1 MRNNLKIYLSLF
13 IVIVTFSQCGSND
26 VPPYTP
32 PNDVVVKEFCGKGKS
47 YLDLPKPLLEQ
58 LKSLSKDRVNGGTT
72 VRQYEF
78 EGETYF
84 EVNIP
89 VSSYSVGGLYN
100 CQGDDLLPLYKK
112 IPRDTKLKD
121 YASKKKLIQL
131 VWEWL
136 P

>member
-1 MRNNLKIYLSLF
+1 MKNNLKFYLSLL
-13 IVIVTFSQCGSND
+13 IIIVTLSQCGSD
-26 VPPYTP
+26 EVPPYTP
-32 PNDVVVKEFCGKGKS
+32 PSDTIIKEFCGNGKS

-58 LKSLSKDRVNGGTT
+58 LKTLSKDRVNGGTT

-89 VSSYSVGGLYN
+89 VSSYSIGGLYN

-112 IPRDTKLKD
+112 TPRDAKLNN
-121 YASKKKLIQL
+121 YGSKKKLIQL
-131 VWEWL
+131 VWKWI